1 MSSYL
6 RHCSSRLPGKTCLR
20 ERNNLLL
27 RLSGGIS
34 GEGIH
39 PGFPIRMVQYAALAL
54 STCCFSARDMDID
67 APRGVSFLGIKWLA
81 ANQTRGMWDGSTI
94 SSPHTHVF
102 RDISR
107 TDSFFFFFFFLLP
120 TKSEL
125 IYQPKKAHFVGRE
138 NLGTNAKKKWSEQKG
153 SIQGRQYLLFLP
165 QTLTISVTLLK
176 LCNRYSGPTSLRC
189 FLSPHSRDEDEE
201 RQEPTN
207 DYSVFFFLFMLLLPF
222 SHERTFL
229 RRIFLYI
236 IQNIF
241 SKLLNLLIDLNRPS
255 GNKTL

>member
-6 RHCSSRLPGKTCLR
+6 RHCSSRLPGKTCSR
-20 ERNNLLL
+20 ERNNFPL

-81 ANQTRGMWDGSTI
+81 ANQTRGIWDGN
-94 SSPHTHVF
+94 
-102 RDISR
+102 
-107 TDSFFFFFFFLLP
+107 
-120 TKSEL
+120 
-125 IYQPKKAHFVGRE
+125 FVGRE

>member
-1 MSSYL
+1 MEVQSPH
-6 RHCSSRLPGKTCLR
+6 RTPTF
-20 ERNNLLL
+20 
-27 RLSGGIS
+27 SG
-34 GEGIH
+34 
-39 PGFPIRMVQYAALAL
+39 
-54 STCCFSARDMDID
+54 T
-67 APRGVSFLGIKWLA
+67 FLG
-81 ANQTRGMWDGSTI
+81 QTL
-94 SSPHTHVF
+94 
-102 RDISR
+102 
-107 TDSFFFFFFFLLP
+107 FFFFFFLLP

-125 IYQPKKAHFVGRE
+125 IYQPKKARWTDTWADFVGRE

-241 SKLLNLLIDLNRPS
+241 SKLLNLLIDLNCPS

>member
-6 RHCSSRLPGKTCLR
+6 RHCSSRLPGKTCSR
-20 ERNNLLL
+20 ERNNFPL

-81 ANQTRGMWDGSTI
+81 ANQTRGMWDGN
-94 SSPHTHVF
+94 
-102 RDISR
+102 
-107 TDSFFFFFFFLLP
+107 
-120 TKSEL
+120 
-125 IYQPKKAHFVGRE
+125 FVGRE

>member
-6 RHCSSRLPGKTCLR
+6 RHCSSRLPGKTCSR
-20 ERNNLLL
+20 ERNNFPL

-107 TDSFFFFFFFLLP
+107 TDSFFFFFFFFCFPRNRNLSISRR
-120 TKSEL
+120 KR
-125 IYQPKKAHFVGRE
+125 VGQILEQILWGERI
-138 NLGTNAKKKWSEQKG
+138 LGQMQKRN
-153 SIQGRQYLLFLP
+153 GRN
-165 QTLTISVTLLK
+165 K
-176 LCNRYSGPTSLRC
+176 RA
-189 FLSPHSRDEDEE
+189 
-201 RQEPTN
+201 
-207 DYSVFFFLFMLLLPF
+207 
-222 SHERTFL
+222 RTFL

>member
-6 RHCSSRLPGKTCLR
+6 RHCSSRLPGKTCSR
-20 ERNNLLL
+20 ERNNFPL

-81 ANQTRGMWDGSTI
+81 ANQTRGMWDGN
-94 SSPHTHVF
+94 
-102 RDISR
+102 
-107 TDSFFFFFFFLLP
+107 
-120 TKSEL
+120 
-125 IYQPKKAHFVGRE
+125 FVGRE

-222 SHERTFL
+222 SHERIFL

>member
-6 RHCSSRLPGKTCLR
+6 RHCSSRLPGKTCSR
-20 ERNNLLL
+20 ERNNFLL

-81 ANQTRGMWDGSTI
+81 GNQTRGMWDGN
-94 SSPHTHVF
+94 
-102 RDISR
+102 
-107 TDSFFFFFFFLLP
+107 
-120 TKSEL
+120 
-125 IYQPKKAHFVGRE
+125 FVGRE

>member
-6 RHCSSRLPGKTCLR
+6 RHCRSRLPGKTCSR
-20 ERNNLLL
+20 ERNNFPL

-81 ANQTRGMWDGSTI
+81 ANQTRGMWDGN
-94 SSPHTHVF
+94 
-102 RDISR
+102 
-107 TDSFFFFFFFLLP
+107 
-120 TKSEL
+120 
-125 IYQPKKAHFVGRE
+125 FVGRE
-138 NLGTNAKKKWSEQKG
+138 NLRTNAKKKWSEQKG

-176 LCNRYSGPTSLRC
+176 LCNRYSGTTSLRC

-229 RRIFLYI
+229 GRIFLYI

>member
-6 RHCSSRLPGKTCLR
+6 RHCSSRLPGKTCSR
-20 ERNNLLL
+20 ERNNFPL

-54 STCCFSARDMDID
+54 STCCFSARDMDVD

-81 ANQTRGMWDGSTI
+81 ANKTRGMWDGSTI

-107 TDSFFFFFFFLLP
+107 TYSFFFFFFCFPRNRNLSISQR
-120 TKSEL
+120 KR
-125 IYQPKKAHFVGRE
+125 VGQILEQILWGERI
-138 NLGTNAKKKWSEQKG
+138 LGQMQKRN
-153 SIQGRQYLLFLP
+153 GRN
-165 QTLTISVTLLK
+165 K
-176 LCNRYSGPTSLRC
+176 RA
-189 FLSPHSRDEDEE
+189 
-201 RQEPTN
+201 
-207 DYSVFFFLFMLLLPF
+207 
-222 SHERTFL
+222 
-229 RRIFLYI
+229 
-236 IQNIF
+236 
-241 SKLLNLLIDLNRPS
+241 LNLLIDLNRPS

>member
-6 RHCSSRLPGKTCLR
+6 RHCSSRLPGKTCSR
-20 ERNNLLL
+20 ERNNFPL

-81 ANQTRGMWDGSTI
+81 ANQTRGMWDGN
-94 SSPHTHVF
+94 
-102 RDISR
+102 
-107 TDSFFFFFFFLLP
+107 
-120 TKSEL
+120 
-125 IYQPKKAHFVGRE
+125 FVGRE

-189 FLSPHSRDEDEE
+189 FLSPYSRDEDEE

>member
-1 MSSYL
+1 M
-6 RHCSSRLPGKTCLR
+6 
-20 ERNNLLL
+20 
-27 RLSGGIS
+27 
-34 GEGIH
+34 
-39 PGFPIRMVQYAALAL
+39 
-54 STCCFSARDMDID
+54 
-67 APRGVSFLGIKWLA
+67 
-81 ANQTRGMWDGSTI
+81 
-94 SSPHTHVF
+94 
-102 RDISR
+102 
-107 TDSFFFFFFFLLP
+107 
-120 TKSEL
+120 
-125 IYQPKKAHFVGRE
+125 GRE

-229 RRIFLYI
+229 GVYSYILYKI
-236 IQNIF
+236 YSVNCLIYLLTQIALAET
-241 SKLLNLLIDLNRPS
+241 KLFKRKHQIRTQTRNFVY
-255 GNKTL
+255 KCCQTAC

>member
-6 RHCSSRLPGKTCLR
+6 RHCSSRLPGKTCSR
-20 ERNNLLL
+20 EGNNFPL

-39 PGFPIRMVQYAALAL
+39 PGFPIRMVQYAAPAL

-81 ANQTRGMWDGSTI
+81 ANQTRGMWDGN
-94 SSPHTHVF
+94 
-102 RDISR
+102 
-107 TDSFFFFFFFLLP
+107 
-120 TKSEL
+120 
-125 IYQPKKAHFVGRE
+125 FVGRE

-153 SIQGRQYLLFLP
+153 SILGRQYLLFLP

>member
-6 RHCSSRLPGKTCLR
+6 RHCSSRLPGKTCSR
-20 ERNNLLL
+20 ERNNFPL

-81 ANQTRGMWDGSTI
+81 ANQTRGIWDGN
-94 SSPHTHVF
+94 
-102 RDISR
+102 
-107 TDSFFFFFFFLLP
+107 
-120 TKSEL
+120 
-125 IYQPKKAHFVGRE
+125 FVGRE

-189 FLSPHSRDEDEE
+189 FLSPYSRDEDEE

>member
-6 RHCSSRLPGKTCLR
+6 RHCSSRLPGKTCSR
-20 ERNNLLL
+20 ERNNFPL

-39 PGFPIRMVQYAALAL
+39 PGFPIRMVQYAAPAL

-81 ANQTRGMWDGSTI
+81 ANQTRGMWDGN
-94 SSPHTHVF
+94 
-102 RDISR
+102 
-107 TDSFFFFFFFLLP
+107 
-120 TKSEL
+120 
-125 IYQPKKAHFVGRE
+125 FVGRE
-138 NLGTNAKKKWSEQKG
+138 NLGTNAKRKWSEQKG

-236 IQNIF
+236 IQSIF

>member
-1 MSSYL
+1 MGERESWDK
-6 RHCSSRLPGKTCLR
+6 CKKEMVGK
-20 ERNNLLL
+20 N
-27 RLSGGIS
+27 
-34 GEGIH
+34 
-39 PGFPIRMVQYAALAL
+39 QYTGPAVP
-54 STCCFSARDMDID
+54 SVI
-67 APRGVSFLGIKWLA
+67 
-81 ANQTRGMWDGSTI
+81 
-94 SSPHTHVF
+94 
-102 RDISR
+102 
-107 TDSFFFFFFFLLP
+107 
-120 TKSEL
+120 
-125 IYQPKKAHFVGRE
+125 
-138 NLGTNAKKKWSEQKG
+138 
-153 SIQGRQYLLFLP
+153 P

-241 SKLLNLLIDLNRPS
+241 SKLLNLLIDLNCPS